1 MYYKS
6 GQACVTDWGS
16 FVLLQ
21 IGANFATNWGRFII
35 TN

>member
-6 GQACVTDWGS
+6 GQASVTNWGS

-21 IGANFATNWGRFII
+21 VGQTLLQIGAASLL
-35 TN
+35 